1 MTTPTEIG
9 RYQLIRRIGAGA
21 FATVWLGHDPEFDVP
36 VAIKVLADNW
46 AADSGI
52 RSRFLSEARFLRRIR
67 DRRVVH
73 VYDIGT
79 LDDGRPYFVMDY
91 LDGGSLEDL
100 RTTRT
105 AAVEALRLCAE
116 AARGLEVL
124 HRHHLIHRDV
134 TPGNLLLSNRPDG
147 SRAVVV
153 ADLGVARSVVDSSSG
168 SMIVGTPSYMAPE
181 QADSGAVDHRADV
194 YALCAVAYALL
205 TGQPPYRV
213 ERVTDLMTRPV
224 TAEPAPIA
232 ALVGAPATLDGLF
245 RSGLATDP
253 HRRPPTAAILADAF
267 DQLAEALDQPGPE
280 LRHLYPGP
288 EAPVV
293 PAVARTTVDPRPTPT
308 PTGSGPTGPGPGPTR
323 SAQVPLVTPVPAPPV
338 PATAARS
345 GRTAFFYIGMTVLAV
360 LAFAVLVAVVI
371 GSAL

>member
-1 MTTPTEIG
+1 MTTPAQIG

-21 FATVWLGHDPEFDVP
+21 FATVWLGHDPEFDVA

-46 AADSGI
+46 AADPGI
-52 RSRFLSEARFLRRIR
+52 RERFLSEARFLRRIR

-100 RTTRT
+100 RKARV
-105 AAVEALRLCAE
+105 APAEALRLCAE
-116 AARGLEVL
+116 AARGLDVL
-124 HRHHLIHRDV
+124 HRHHLVHRDV
-134 TPGNLLLSNRPDG
+134 TPGNLLLSTRPDG
-147 SRAVVV
+147 SRMVVV

-181 QADSGAVDHRADV
+181 QAGSGAVDHRADG

-205 TGQPPYRV
+205 TGYPPFRV
-213 ERVTDLMTRPV
+213 ERVTDLLTRPL

-232 ALVGAPATLDGLF
+232 AQVGAPAALDGLF

-267 DQLAEALDQPGPE
+267 DHLAEALDHSGSDSRQSPIRSATEPFVGTA
-280 LRHLYPGP
+280 LAADGLTS
-288 EAPVV
+288 PVS
-293 PAVARTTVDPRPTPT
+293 ASLAAPTPT
-308 PTGSGPTGPGPGPTR
+308 SPPVRP
-323 SAQVPLVTPVPAPPV
+323 APVPPPSPAPAP
-338 PATAARS
+338 T
-345 GRTAFFYIGMTVLAV
+345 GRTATFYIGMTVLAV
-360 LAFAVLVAVVI
+360 VVFAAFVAVVI
-371 GSAL
+371 GFTL